1 MPEAVLRAIKRV
13 RYMSFSACLKE
24 RSVGSIVGRFR
35 RKEKGNE
42 KLSET
47 YARRINFY
55 ESVYRQKHSLATL
68 FPMID
73 SCKTRFVAT
82 VAAIKRRFAAES
94 GMRRQP
100 IRDGISKNLQTERK
114 KADSIG
120 FDEDGKFGA

>member
-1 MPEAVLRAIKRV
+1 M
-13 RYMSFSACLKE
+13 
-24 RSVGSIVGRFR
+24 
-35 RKEKGNE
+35 
-42 KLSET
+42 SET

-55 ESVYRQKHSLATL
+55 DSVYRQKHSLATL

-114 KADSIG
+114 KAASIG

>member
-1 MPEAVLRAIKRV
+1 MF
-13 RYMSFSACLKE
+13 FSACLKE

-55 ESVYRQKHSLATL
+55 DSVYRQKHSLATL

-100 IRDGISKNLQTERK
+100 KTRRYKQKLANRTEK
-114 KADSIG
+114 S
-120 FDEDGKFGA
+120 